1 MNNSEKNVLKIF
13 LDCKISI
20 ALIHSHILKKKKKKT
35 GNKGF
40 LYPGQVSTKVSC
52 KNEEAVGAT
61 LLSRLGVLMEELL
74 GLP

>member
-20 ALIHSHILKKKKKKT
+20 ALIHSHILKKKKKT